1 MHMHPQ
7 QPKRSLWIRWLI
19 VLIALLLIIVGTILW
34 IVENQGP
41 WVTIL
46 PVVLFTVLSV
56 LIALF
61 QWLFPVSNEERSP
74 VLHSHANG
82 GSTGVLVNPS
92 QPPQIVVQM
101 PPAISQPLEVLP
113 PVNKTVYRSII
124 AVPPPTDPRT
134 IQQREKA
141 VKEVYTKLI
150 EDDIT
155 AIVLT
160 GIGGVGKST
169 LAALVYRY
177 AEEQRRSGDG
187 PFSAEALWLKVDSSA
202 VSMTD
207 LVCTIFAALDRPLP
221 DLSTLAPHN
230 QAATLFNALN
240 NADES
245 RLIVIDQFE
254 NLLDWQTGHALPD
267 RPGIGE
273 WLDAINSQPCL
284 CRILLTSRPRPVGVT
299 SYLPTYMQEYYVQG
313 LEVAEGRELLQKLQ
327 VRATREELDQAV
339 TLCDGHA
346 FALTLLASL
355 LRNRG
360 LSLGTFFKS
369 SIYAQVWN
377 GNVARNLLN
386 YIYLQQ
392 LDQLQRNLLLAF
404 SIYREPVPLDAAR
417 AVADAENE
425 VADTDMQHALDALLT
440 QHLLQ
445 VQSSQEGYYQPHLII
460 ISYAQD
466 HFDTSSEAANRKA
479 MQTAHTYA
487 ARYYQHY
494 AATNCPPRKLRR
506 QLSEVHPLLEAI
518 WHLCQANLWSEAH
531 KLIHDEGIH
540 GDLYRWGSMVALLE
554 VYRLLLPL
562 EKWQP
567 SPEKAARFYND
578 LGRIYWSLG
587 RMEHAREYYEWAL
600 TLSRVAGDR
609 REEGWALTHI
619 GRLYAD
625 LSRKEKALELYE
637 EALKI
642 HKEIRRRGGESA
654 TLTDMGWVYY
664 DFGEMDK
671 AREYYEQALS
681 IRREINDR
689 YGEASALNSL
699 GRVYANLEQ
708 LDTAQRYHE
717 EALAICREVG
727 DRRGEGWS
735 LNSLGRVYHA
745 AGQQE
750 KARLYLEEALEIRH
764 EIGDRRGEAATLS
777 NLGVLL
783 AAMGE
788 YEQAMLCYEQALPIR
803 REVGNRSGEG
813 KTFNYMGLL
822 YNTQNQHRQ
831 ACHCFK
837 QALIIRRELGHERR
851 AGKTLNNLG
860 ICYRGLERYDVALA
874 CFLLAKENFT
884 LLLSVDRKAQE
895 NLDITLDHI
904 AQLHLLLGE
913 ERYADLLKQVEA
925 NAAQV
930 LENALSEEDK
940 EQ

>member
-1 MHMHPQ
+1 MHIHPQ
-7 QPKRSLWIRWLI
+7 RPKRSLWIRWLI
-19 VLIALLLIIVGTILW
+19 VFIALLLIGIGTILW

-41 WVTIL
+41 WITIL
-46 PVVLFTVLSV
+46 PIVLFTVLSV

-61 QWLFPVSNEERSP
+61 QWLFPVSNENP
-74 VLHSHANG
+74 PPLVHSHAAG
-82 GSTGVLVNPS
+82 GAAGVMISPP
-92 QPPQIVVQM
+92 QPQQIVVQM
-101 PPAISQPLEVLP
+101 PPTISQPLEVLP

-187 PFSAEALWLKVDSSA
+187 PFFAEALWLKVDSSA

-221 DLSTLAPHN
+221 DLSNLAPHN

-240 NADES
+240 NVDEP
-245 RLIVIDQFE
+245 RLIVLDQFE

-267 RPGIGE
+267 RPGVGE
-273 WLDAINSQPCL
+273 WLDAINSQPCH
-284 CRILLTSRPRPVGVT
+284 CRILLTSRPRPLGVR
-299 SYLPTYMQEYYVQG
+299 SYPPTYMQEYHVQG

-339 TLCDGHA
+339 TLCGGHA

-369 SIYAQVWN
+369 SVYAQVWN
-377 GNVARNLLN
+377 GDVARNLLN

-417 AVADAENE
+417 VVADAENE
-425 VADTDMQHALDALLT
+425 VADTDMQYALDALLT

-445 VQSSQEGYYQPHLII
+445 LQSAYEGHYQPHLII
-460 ISYAQD
+460 ISYARD
-466 HFDTSSEAANRKA
+466 HFDTSSEAANRQA
-479 MQTAHTYA
+479 LQAAHMRA
-487 ARYYQHY
+487 ARYYQEY
-494 AATNCPPRKLRR
+494 AAMNCPPRKLRR
-506 QLSEVHPLLEAI
+506 QLGEIHPLLEAI
-518 WHLCQANLWSEAH
+518 WHLCQANLWTEAH
-531 KLIHDEGIH
+531 KLIYDEDIYS
-540 GDLYRWGSMVALLE
+540 DLYRWGSMVALLE

-567 SPEKAARFYND
+567 SPEKAARFYNE

-600 TLSRVAGDR
+600 SLSRVSANR
-609 REEGWALTHI
+609 REEAWAISNI
-619 GRLYAD
+619 GRIYAD
-625 LSRKEKALELYE
+625 LGSKQKALEFYE
-637 EALKI
+637 DALKI
-642 HKEIRRRGGESA
+642 HKEVGRRGGEST

-664 DFGEMDK
+664 DFGEMDQ

-708 LDTAQRYHE
+708 LDTARRYHE
-717 EALAICREVG
+717 EALAICREVR

-735 LNSLGRVYHA
+735 LNSLGRVYHS
-745 AGQQE
+745 AGQKEQ
-750 KARLYLEEALEIRH
+750 ARHYLEKALEIRR

-777 NLGVLL
+777 NLGLLL
-783 AAMGE
+783 ATMDD
-788 YEQAMLCYEQALPIR
+788 YEQAMQCYEQALPIR

-822 YNTQNQHRQ
+822 YSELGQYHR
-831 ACHCFK
+831 ACRCFK
-837 QALIIRRELGHERR
+837 QALAIRRELGHERR

-860 ICYRGLERYDVALA
+860 ICYRGMQRYDVALA

-884 LLLSVDRKAQE
+884 LLLTVDRKAQQNQE
-895 NLDITLDHI
+895 ITLEHI
-904 AQLHLLLGE
+904 DQLCLLVGE
-913 ERYADLLKQVEA
+913 EQFADLLKRVEP
-925 NAAQV
+925 NAAQI
-930 LENALSEEDK
+930 LEDALKEEDQ
-940 EQ
+940 ER